1 MEILY
6 KRELQILKQAEE
18 TLARGQVQ
26 GACTPEEYGALVN
39 EYRKLLRQAQ
49 RVTRMSDKTNNSLN
63 ANRQELWNQANFDGL
78 TGIYNRRFLD
88 RKLEH
93 LGRELAHSGASL
105 SLLML
110 DVDYFKKYNDT
121 YGHGAGDQCLHAIA
135 QVLPHC
141 IRKSGDFAARYGG
154 EEFLLCLPHAGIWSG
169 AKVARRVRSGVH
181 QLRIP
186 HELNTAAGAEQCV
199 TVSIGVASG
208 RVERAD
214 LLPSYIKLADQA
226 LYQSKQNGR
235 NRITFLSFQKE
246 VASQ

>member
-6 KRELQILKQAEE
+6 RRELQILRQAEE
-18 TLARGQVQ
+18 TLATVQAQ

-49 RVTRMSDKTNNSLN
+49 RVTRMSDRTNNSLN

-88 RKLEH
+88 KKLEH
-93 LGRELAHSGASL
+93 LARELARSGAWL

-154 EEFLLCLPHAGIWSG
+154 EEFLLCLPHAGVASG
-169 AKVARRVRSGVH
+169 AKVVRRILSSVKE
-181 QLRIP
+181 LRIP
-186 HELNTAAGAEQCV
+186 HELNMAVGSDQCV
-199 TVSIGVASG
+199 TVSIGVACG
-208 RVERAD
+208 RVRQAD
-214 LLPSYIKLADQA
+214 LMSSYVKLADQA
-226 LYQSKQNGR
+226 LYQSKQGGR
-235 NRITFLSFQKE
+235 NRVTYLPFQKE
-246 VASQ
+246 VVSQ